1 MGVVVSMVALAF
13 GLLYFLVAAEERRLE
28 ALGKARK
35 R

>member
-1 MGVVVSMVALAF
+1 MGVVVATVALAF

-28 ALGKARK
+28 ASAKGRK